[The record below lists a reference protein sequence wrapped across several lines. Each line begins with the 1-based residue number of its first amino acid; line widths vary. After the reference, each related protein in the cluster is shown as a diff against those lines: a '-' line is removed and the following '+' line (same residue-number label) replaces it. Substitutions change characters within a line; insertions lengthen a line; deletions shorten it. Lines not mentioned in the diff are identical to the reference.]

1 MKSRFEEDNRIWS
14 IMPMRAVM
22 DRTLKERE
30 LRVLAALCCF
40 TNRHGVCWPSMKALA
55 EMIGYADNHPINDA
69 MRELTKRKYVRRLR
83 PKDYQETASGWKS
96 NRYQVLWRGDEPL
109 PSWEEVHIAKPLQLV
124 EDQEDD
130 HTNETG
136 GLGDRE
142 PQTDT
147 RASELCWAYLRAV
160 QQATGQTRM
169 FDNEIA
175 HARRLALLDITADDV
190 RAATLNVCD
199 EALQR
204 RAGVPA
210 LSDVARRFGGAQ

>member
-1 MKSRFEEDNRIWS
+1 MKSLSENKRPYS
-14 IMPMRAVM
+14 VMPMRAFA
-22 DRTLKERE
+22 DRQLKERE
-30 LRVLAALCCF
+30 IRVLGALCAF
-40 TNRHGVCWPSMKALA
+40 VNRAGVCYPSMETLANVCGYNERKTIYEAIKGLKA
-55 EMIGYADNHPINDA
+55 
-69 MRELTKRKYVRRLR
+69 RKYVRQLN
-83 PKDYQETASGWKS
+83 PKDYQIAASGWKT
-96 NRYQVLWRGDEPL
+96 NRYQVLWVGDEPVPTHEDIL
-109 PSWEEVHIAKPLQLV
+109 IAKPLQLRA
-124 EDQEDD
+124 DQEDS
-130 HTNETG
+130 HIEEIG

-147 RASELCWAYLRAV
+147 RAGELCWAYLRAV

-210 LSDVARRFGGAQ
+210 LSDVARRFDGAQ